1 MHVKPSQMPLQH
13 VEIEPPWHLGVRI
26 FCLLMMVTWAKG
38 HILKYSRSP
47 YADNDFVV
55 MALAQKR

>member
-26 FCLLMMVTWAKG
+26 FLPADDGHLGKG
-38 HILKYSRSP
+38 PHPEILKKP
-47 YADNDFVV
+47 IC
-55 MALAQKR
+55 